1 MAAQEFPGPVGAI
14 EIEQV
19 AVVVAVPPVLEGSIL
34 AYFRHPVLTLL
45 SLPPLCNGNRLS
57 G

>member
-1 MAAQEFPGPVGAI
+1 MAAQEFPSPIGAI

-19 AVVVAVPPVLEGSIL
+19 AVISAVPPALEGSIL

-45 SLPPLCNGNRLS
+45 SRPPPCHGD
-57 G
+57 